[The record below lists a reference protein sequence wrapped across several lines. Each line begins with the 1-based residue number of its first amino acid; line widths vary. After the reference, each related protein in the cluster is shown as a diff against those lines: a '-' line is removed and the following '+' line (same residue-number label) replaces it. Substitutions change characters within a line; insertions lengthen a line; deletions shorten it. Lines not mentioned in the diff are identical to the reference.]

1 MHRVA
6 AAAIVFAAAPTYAQS
21 VPPPQPAADSLPAA
35 VLTSAGG
42 RAAENA
48 VRQAGD
54 AFGTTVGQEEIG
66 LYSSSDVRGFS
77 PKAAGNVRIAGLYF
91 DPVFFP
97 SDRISGSSV
106 IRVGPTVFGSPFPSP
121 TGIVDL
127 GLRVPG
133 DEFGA
138 SVLVGA
144 DTFGTRTVET
154 DIALPLADELSIGI
168 GGAANLDH
176 MGDGTRDY
184 YYEGAL
190 MARWRPAPG
199 LEIVPFLSLAYTPF
213 HEAATIYIP
222 DGDVL
227 PPPLP
232 RNFWNGP
239 AWQRT
244 RETETNAGV
253 VVDWAIGDGWSVKA
267 GLFRS
272 VIDYHADFTN
282 LLVDVQPDG
291 SAQHIVLADPPLLFA
306 STSGEARLSRQW
318 RDGPRTHQVHLAFR
332 GRKADRRF
340 GGADTIDLGPTTLTA
355 RSTAPQPVFDFTT
368 QERDRVS
375 QWTLGLGYE
384 GRWDGVGELSLGIQ
398 RTDYRKRIGLP
409 DRPPVE
415 TEERPLLFNANL
427 AISVSPQLAVYGG
440 YVTGLEES
448 GVAPENAVNRNEALP
463 AIRTR
468 QFDAGLRWQPV
479 DDIRLVAGVFQVS
492 KPYFNLDSAG
502 RFRALG
508 DVRHRGIEASVSG
521 PVTRRLTIVGGTVL
535 LWPRVDVAGIAGVG
549 PRPVGAIS
557 QIYSFSAD
565 WRPPQT
571 PGLSLDINAYH
582 QSPQTSVVS
591 NLAELP
597 AQTFVDLGSRYAFKL
612 AGRSATLRVQVENL
626 FGLQGYELFGAG
638 AYRPIWGRAGRAYMT
653 VDF

>member
-1 MHRVA
+1 MQRLA
-6 AAAIVFAAAPTYAQS
+6 AAMFAIAAGPAFA
-21 VPPPQPAADSLPAA
+21 QPAPVPLSDG

-54 AFGTTVGQEEIG
+54 AFGTTIGQEEIG
-66 LYSSSDVRGFS
+66 LYSASDVRGFS
-77 PKAAGNVRIAGLYF
+77 PKAAGNVRIDGLYF
-91 DPVFFP
+91 DPVVFP

-133 DEFGA
+133 DKGGA
-138 SVLVGA
+138 SVLAGF
-144 DTFGTRTVET
+144 DTFGTRTLEA
-154 DIALPLADELSIGI
+154 DIAVPVSDALSLGF
-168 GGAANLDH
+168 GGAALLEH

-184 YYEGAL
+184 YYEGAFI
-190 MARWRPAPG
+190 ARWQPTAG
-199 LEIVPFLSLAYTPF
+199 LQIVPFLSVAYTPF
-213 HEAATIYIP
+213 HEAATIYLP
-222 DGDVL
+222 KGEVL
-227 PPPLP
+227 PPLLP
-232 RNFWNGP
+232 INFWNGP

-291 SAQHIVLADPPLLFA
+291 SAQQVVLADPPLLFA
-306 STSGEARLSRQW
+306 STSGEARLTRQW
-318 RDGPRTHQVHLAFR
+318 RDGARVHQIHLAFR

-340 GGADTIDLGPTTLTA
+340 GGADNIDLGPTTLTT
-355 RSTAPQPVFDFTT
+355 RSTAPQPAFTFTT

-375 QWTLGLGYE
+375 QWTVGLGYE
-384 GRWDGVGELSLGIQ
+384 GKWEGVGELSLGIQ
-398 RTDYRKRIGLP
+398 RTDYLKRIGLP
-409 DRPPVE
+409 DRPPVV
-415 TEERPLLFNANL
+415 TEERPLLVNANVAITISRTL
-427 AISVSPQLAVYGG
+427 AAYGG

-448 GVAPENAVNRNEALP
+448 GVAPENATNRNEALP

-479 DDIRLVAGVFQVS
+479 DDIRLVAGIFQVS
-492 KPYFNLDSAG
+492 KPYFNLDPVG

-508 DVRHRGIEASVSG
+508 DVRNRGIEASVSG

-535 LWPRVDVAGIAGVG
+535 LWPRVDAGGIAGVG

-571 PGLSLDINAYH
+571 PGLSLDVNAYH
-582 QSPQTSVVS
+582 QSRQTAVVS
-591 NLAELP
+591 NLVEVP
-597 AQTFVDLGSRYAFKL
+597 AQTFVDIGGRYAFKM

-626 FGLQGYELFGAG
+626 FGLKGVELFGAG
-638 AYRPIWGRAGRAYMT
+638 AYRPIWGRAGRAYVT
-653 VDF
+653 IDF